1 MDSSEDLQQIQ
12 IIFDP
17 CIRSSGN
24 DTTPILVLFACGC
37 ANSCQQIL
45 SKTSIS
51 LNRAGCS
58 DPLSSYVSRT
68 IKGWICHLRYDPVLM
83 TLITVC
89 CLCTAL
95 HYQADGSA
103 WVSAS
108 YRAFPQ
114 TSITQC
120 KWDWNQRMAYCGFH
134 QKGPKSSGNIWRVG
148 LSNSHK
154 FKKLVFAS
162 RWAIKEL
169 TCILPEVSWSQ
180 RIERKCFHWK
190 SYSFSNKI
198 CSLKQSLIASSSYS
212 ASLSIYQAG
221 TCFFKPLSFPCLCS
235 PACLRSLK
243 LVFSFPDNTWCTGT
257 LILFKMPGF
266 SLVFSYCSLCKQ
278 HPQHV

>member
-37 ANSCQQIL
+37 ANSCQQML

-58 DPLSSYVSRT
+58 DPLSSYVSRA

-120 KWDWNQRMAYCGFH
+120 KWDWNQRMAYCGYH

-169 TCILPEVSWSQ
+169 PAFYQKFLEANALRENVSIGKVIHFQIKFVPSNNLWLLPAATQ
-180 RIERKCFHWK
+180 LLCQCTR
-190 SYSFSNKI
+190 
-198 CSLKQSLIASSSYS
+198 QAP
-212 ASLSIYQAG
+212 ASLS
-221 TCFFKPLSFPCLCS
+221 PS
-235 PACLRSLK
+235 PSHASAVQR
-243 LVFSFPDNTWCTGT
+243 V
-257 LILFKMPGF
+257 
-266 SLVFSYCSLCKQ
+266 
-278 HPQHV
+278 